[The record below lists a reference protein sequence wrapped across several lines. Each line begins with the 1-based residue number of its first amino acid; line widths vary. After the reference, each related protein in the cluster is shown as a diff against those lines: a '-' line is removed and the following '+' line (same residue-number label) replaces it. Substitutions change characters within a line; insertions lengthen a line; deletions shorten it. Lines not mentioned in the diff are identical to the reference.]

1 MSNIIHFIFCTVIV
15 ISLSTPGI
23 IDDNI
28 ASINITPQSVDIDRS
43 IDQPSTNIEARYQS
57 NLGPNSV
64 MADVNEDMKNR
75 NEWIAS
81 QKEVVEKQKEII
93 PELENFIPVS
103 TGSVFQYY
111 VGPHEFNYDYID
123 SNSPVVKMSDN
134 KIEYVVKTN
143 SDFNLR
149 SFESI
154 NTISE
159 IEIVKY
165 VPRLNAYVIK
175 IPLGDIDQFNA
186 EVPSLD
192 GFKYLEPHFYR
203 SLNLVPDDPRWTDQW
218 GPQLIGMESAWDYN
232 IGNRSVIVGVID
244 TGIDYTHPELTDAY
258 LAKGYDWYND
268 DNDPFDDHY
277 HGTHVS
283 GTIAAAIDNGI
294 GVSGIANVSIFGEK
308 IFGDDGSF
316 AGDIDAAAA
325 IDHAVAQ
332 GADILSNSW
341 GGTGYSQL
349 LADAVSNAIKNG
361 TMVVAAAG
369 NSGTNTVHYPA
380 AYPGVIAVS
389 ATNSAD
395 NLASFSNY
403 GDWIN
408 IAAPGV
414 NILSTYPIT
423 KGSYNSISG
432 TSMATPHVSGLLAL
446 IISQFPDYTLT
457 QVEQV
462 LYLSADD
469 LGDPGFDAYF
479 GNGRVNASKAML
491 GIPEHEIAVTLRA
504 PYKVKQSSNVTISS
518 TIYNKGKQDE
528 ANVKFDFYLE
538 NTIVNST
545 TISNLSVGSSYTLT
559 YEWHADS
566 LGNYNLTAYSPLII
580 GERYSDNNL
589 RYVSVEVLDT
599 KLVGVVTAH
608 GESYP
613 TSIVNFYTDV
623 GFIVVD
629 IPTLPNDFSS
639 YDLIIVTEG
648 GSTWPV
654 SDLTILNNYLQN
666 DGHVA
671 AFGDSGLHSLSWI
684 SNYGLSFTYISPS
697 IGYTTHV
704 KDHYLTYG
712 VLEMYA

>member
-232 IGNRSVIVGVID
+232 IG
-244 TGIDYTHPELTDAY
+244 
-258 LAKGYDWYND
+258 
-268 DNDPFDDHY
+268 
-277 HGTHVS
+277 
-283 GTIAAAIDNGI
+283 
-294 GVSGIANVSIFGEK
+294 
-308 IFGDDGSF
+308 
-316 AGDIDAAAA
+316 
-325 IDHAVAQ
+325 
-332 GADILSNSW
+332 
-341 GGTGYSQL
+341 
-349 LADAVSNAIKNG
+349 
-361 TMVVAAAG
+361 
-369 NSGTNTVHYPA
+369 
-380 AYPGVIAVS
+380 
-389 ATNSAD
+389 
-395 NLASFSNY
+395 
-403 GDWIN
+403 
-408 IAAPGV
+408 
-414 NILSTYPIT
+414 
-423 KGSYNSISG
+423 
-432 TSMATPHVSGLLAL
+432 
-446 IISQFPDYTLT
+446 
-457 QVEQV
+457 
-462 LYLSADD
+462 
-469 LGDPGFDAYF
+469 
-479 GNGRVNASKAML
+479 
-491 GIPEHEIAVTLRA
+491 
-504 PYKVKQSSNVTISS
+504 
-518 TIYNKGKQDE
+518 
-528 ANVKFDFYLE
+528 
-538 NTIVNST
+538 
-545 TISNLSVGSSYTLT
+545 
-559 YEWHADS
+559 
-566 LGNYNLTAYSPLII
+566 
-580 GERYSDNNL
+580 
-589 RYVSVEVLDT
+589 
-599 KLVGVVTAH
+599 
-608 GESYP
+608 
-613 TSIVNFYTDV
+613 
-623 GFIVVD
+623 
-629 IPTLPNDFSS
+629 
-639 YDLIIVTEG
+639 
-648 GSTWPV
+648 
-654 SDLTILNNYLQN
+654 
-666 DGHVA
+666 
-671 AFGDSGLHSLSWI
+671 
-684 SNYGLSFTYISPS
+684 
-697 IGYTTHV
+697 
-704 KDHYLTYG
+704 
-712 VLEMYA
+712 